1 MAQADAP
8 FRNDPSD
15 LDHLYTANAN
25 GEMVPLNTMV
35 TLQQSYGPDPVIR
48 YNGYPAADLI
58 GQSDPTVLSSA
69 QALAMVAQTSGAT
82 FPDGMTLEWNDLSID
97 HDKPIIAV
105 LICSV

>member
-69 QALAMVAQTSGAT
+69 QALAMVAQTRSEEHTSELQSRG
-82 FPDGMTLEWNDLSID
+82 DLVCRLLLEKKKITLN
-97 HDKPIIAV
+97 
-105 LICSV
+105 